1 MTEQPRFEPRIDARP
16 ADVVWPGASWPPPAT
31 TVLTGETVELRPTTV
46 DDTFDL
52 FVALDDTRPWEYLPW
67 EQPYKVHVMREIV
80 EDGIATRFPWT
91 VRLRENG
98 EAVGWTSLLDTNVHD
113 ARTEIGGTQYSPSVW
128 ATKVN
133 PETKLLLLTYAFEEL
148 HMGRVQLKTDVR
160 NVRSQQAIARLG
172 ATYEGTLARFQR
184 RSDGTVRDT
193 VLFSITAEDWP
204 RVRDGLRARLAVG
217 SGA

>member
-1 MTEQPRFEPRIDARP
+1 MTEQAGFVLRVDPRPD
-16 ADVVWPGASWPPPAT
+16 DVAWPPASWPPPADL
-31 TVLTGETVELRPTTV
+31 VLTGETVELRPTTV

-80 EDGIATRFPWT
+80 EDGIATRLPFT

-98 EAVGWTSLLDTNVHD
+98 EAVGWTSLLDTSVHD
-113 ARTEIGGTQYSPSVW
+113 ARTEIGGTQYNPDVW
-128 ATKVN
+128 GGRVN
-133 PETKLLLLTYAFEEL
+133 PECKLLLLSYAFDTL
-148 HMGRVQLKTDVR
+148 GMGRVQLKTDVR

-172 ATYEGTLARFQR
+172 ANYEGTLARFQR
-184 RSDGTVRDT
+184 RNDGTVRDT
-193 VLFSITAEDWP
+193 VLFAITAEDWP
-204 RVRDGLRARLAVG
+204 RVRDGLHRRLAVG